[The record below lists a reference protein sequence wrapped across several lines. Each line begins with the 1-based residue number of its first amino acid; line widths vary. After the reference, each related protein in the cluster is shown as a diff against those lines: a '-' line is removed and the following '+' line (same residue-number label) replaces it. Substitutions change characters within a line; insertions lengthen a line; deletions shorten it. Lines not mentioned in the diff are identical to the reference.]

1 MRLRQIEVF
10 HAIYTSG
17 SMTNAAR
24 LLHVS
29 QPSVSKVLAHAEQQL
44 GYPLFD
50 RVKGKLIPTPEAHR
64 LFGHVAGVYQQ
75 VDELRS
81 VARNLKSVASSTL
94 RIVSTPAFGTDFL
107 PQTIARFLA
116 RHPES
121 DFEIETA
128 HLDGI
133 HQGLL
138 QSRFDVGLCFSS
150 NRQPQPGIAVDRL
163 VTSECVLLA
172 PEAKRF
178 DTSRVRVEELAGLPF
193 IALNSHGPLGRRLQS
208 YLENGRAK
216 PKVVAVTETY
226 HVARALAGAGAGL
239 TIVDAVTAASP
250 RRDGLRAWPLDP
262 PLSIDIA
269 ALHFADAPLSHGA
282 TRFINHLKA
291 ALAEY
296 LPADG

>member
-50 RVKGKLIPTPEAHR
+50 RVKGKLVPTPEAHR
-64 LFGHVAGVYQQ
+64 LFGHVSGVYQQ

-81 VARNLKSVASSTL
+81 VARNLRSVASSTL

-107 PQTIARFLA
+107 PQTISQFLKL
-116 RHPES
+116 HPES

-133 HQGLL
+133 RQGLL

-150 NRQPQPGIAVDRL
+150 SSHPGIAVDRL
-163 VTSECVLLA
+163 ATSECVLLA
-172 PEAKRF
+172 PEDKQF
-178 DTSRVRVEELAGLPF
+178 GKSRVGAIDLAGLPF

-208 YLENGRAK
+208 YLENGRAE

-239 TIVDAVTAASP
+239 TIVDAITAAHP
-250 RRDGLRAWPLDP
+250 RRDGLRAWRLDP
-262 PLSIDIA
+262 PLTIDIA

-282 TRFINHLKA
+282 TRFIDHLRQ
-291 ALAEY
+291 ALGEY
-296 LPADG
+296 LSADS